1 MRVVVQRVG
10 RASVTVDGEVR
21 GRIGR
26 GLLALVAFQP
36 GDGTAEIEWMAAKLT
51 DLRIFPD
58 GTGRM
63 NLSVVDIDG
72 AMLAIPQFTLYGD
85 ATRGRRP
92 SFVGALDPVR
102 AEVLYDEFMEA
113 CMRGPVP
120 VRGGTFGASMSVELV
135 NDGPVTLVIDR

>member
-58 GTGRM
+58 ETGRM

-102 AEVLYDEFMEA
+102 AEVLYDEFMEV